1 MRPPIW
7 VKSVVN
13 CSTAPRSAA
22 RIGSPASSRF
32 LTALRSPL
40 SLTRFAVATSTSEAA
55 PEALAERATSES
67 ATTPTASS
75 YVVSASSGEA
85 GSRASKAATV
95 SGGTS
100 EVTVTTGPERD
111 AGHDRGAG
119 EDAGTGSRRSRSTGG
134 GGGHG
139 QKCNPRHPL
148 TVNTFGHKTTDT
160 KIHVTAD
167 TGGNRC
173 TPRSASRPSPP
184 SWPRSARL
192 SVSDLAEKFG
202 VTTETIRRDLSTL
215 ERSGLV
221 RRVHG
226 GVVAS
231 QALSV
236 LEVAVSDRDRSSAA
250 EKDRIAAAALDLVP
264 ENGSIVLDAGTTTAR
279 LAGALPTD
287 RRVEVIT
294 HAVPIAARL
303 AGNPAIVLRLLPGR
317 VRTTTH
323 AAVGED
329 TVAALEPLL
338 ADVVFLGTNGISA
351 AHGLSTPDHSEA
363 AVKRAIVAAGR
374 QVVLL
379 ADSDK
384 LGQEHLVRFARLDQ
398 VDVIVT
404 DDRAT
409 PDQITPLTDA
419 GIKVVLA

>member
-1 MRPPIW
+1 MYAEERQQAI
-7 VKSVVN
+7 
-13 CSTAPRSAA
+13 AA
-22 RIGSPASSRF
+22 
-32 LTALRSPL
+32 L
-40 SLTRFAVATSTSEAA
+40 VA
-55 PEALAERATSES
+55 
-67 ATTPTASS
+67 
-75 YVVSASSGEA
+75 
-85 GSRASKAATV
+85 
-95 SGGTS
+95 
-100 EVTVTTGPERD
+100 
-111 AGHDRGAG
+111 
-119 EDAGTGSRRSRSTGG
+119 
-134 GGGHG
+134 
-139 QKCNPRHPL
+139 
-148 TVNTFGHKTTDT
+148 
-160 KIHVTAD
+160 
-167 TGGNRC
+167 
-173 TPRSASRPSPP
+173 
-184 SWPRSARL
+184 RSARL
-192 SVSDLAEKFG
+192 SVSDLAGKFA

-250 EKDRIAAAALDLVP
+250 EKDRIAQAALDLVP
-264 ENGSIVLDAGTTTAR
+264 ENGSVILDAGTTTAR
-279 LAGALPTD
+279 LAGMLPSD
-287 RRVEVIT
+287 RRLEVTT

-303 AGNPAIVLRLLPGR
+303 VGNPAVVLHLLPGR
-317 VRTTTH
+317 VRATTQ

-398 VDVIVT
+398 VDVLVT

-409 PDQITPLTDA
+409 PEAVEPLTDA